1 MAQSDQ
7 TVQNAT
13 FPAVRAD
20 INDNLAAL
28 YSQSS
33 GASAPTVTVAFQ
45 PWVDTSVT
53 PPLWKIRN
61 AANTGWIT
69 VGALDAD
76 FATGGITPIANGGT
90 GQTTASAA
98 INALLPSQTGNAGKF
113 LSTNGTAVSWLTTLS
128 SVTIQVF
135 TTSGTYTPAS
145 AKTSYLVFA
154 IGGGGGGGTGGTQTI
169 INQPTRYGVGGGGG
183 SGGCAFRIYNNTEL
197 GSTATV
203 TVGAAG
209 TAAGAG
215 GSTSFDPD
223 GTGLT
228 ITGVG
233 GSAGGSSS
241 TGAGSGGA
249 GGGVTNSLITMTGNT
264 GGVGNTNENNIFG
277 ETPYQTATGGTGA
290 APIFWGAGRGGVGG
304 LSSGSGTG
312 GAGEA
317 GIVVVLEF

>member
-13 FPAVRAD
+13 FPSVRAD

-45 PWVDTSVT
+45 PWVDNSVS
-53 PPLWKIRN
+53 PPIWKIRN

-69 VGALDAD
+69 VGVLDAS
-76 FATGGITPIANGGT
+76 FEVGGVTPIANGGT
-90 GQTTASAA
+90 GQTTAADA

-135 TTSGTYTPAS
+135 TTSGTYTPTA

-154 IGGGGGGGTGGTQTI
+154 VGGGGGGGAGGVNTSLG
-169 INQPTRYGVGGGGG
+169 RAGSGGGGG

-203 TVGAAG
+203 TIGAAG
-209 TAAGAG
+209 AAAGSG
-215 GSTSFDPD
+215 GNTSFNPA
-223 GTGLT
+223 GTGVT

-233 GSAGGSSS
+233 GSAGETSSV
-241 TGAGSGGA
+241 TGIPAGAGGAGTGGA

-264 GGVGNTNENNIFG
+264 GGVGSTDTDG
-277 ETPYQTATGGTGA
+277 TDLLSTGGTGA
-290 APIFWGAGRGGVGG
+290 APVFWGAGRGGNGG
-304 LSSGSGTG
+304 STG
-312 GAGEA
+312 GGSAGEA